1 MRKIL
6 VLALALVMTLTLFLV
21 TSCGDD
27 SGSGGDSD
35 VFVVGFTNIN
45 DIYDYCVRFRD
56 YLAFYAEEAGIE
68 LIVMDAAGDA
78 NVQNGQ
84 IDDMIVRG
92 AKIVTS
98 IPADLDGSV
107 PGLEAARAADIPY
120 ISFLASVR
128 DGHNYPGYIY
138 IGSENYY
145 AGLMQGEYL
154 AEVLPENAIVVYFTM
169 QPNEVQAMDRRAGLM
184 DGLAARPDIEIVVE
198 LNVEARRD
206 LAINATEDVLQSIE
220 HFDAIVSQN
229 DDAALGVVE
238 ALMAAGRLEGVIVVG
253 LDGSPDALDSVA
265 AGELSMT
272 VLQNPRA
279 QARAGVEVFVKI
291 RDGVDPATI
300 DDVFVPFEII
310 TTANVADFME

>member
-6 VLALALVMTLTLFLV
+6 SIALALVLSMTGFLLV
-21 TSCGDD
+21 SCGDD
-27 SGSGGDSD
+27 SSSD
-35 VFVVGFTNIN
+35 PDTFVVGFTNIN

-56 YLAFYAEEAGIE
+56 YLAYYADEFGME

-107 PGLEAARAADIPY
+107 PGLEAAKAAGLPY

-138 IGSENYY
+138 IGSENYD
-145 AGLMQGEYL
+145 AGFMQGEYL
-154 AEVLPENAIVVYFTM
+154 AGVLPQNAIIIYFTM

-184 DGLAARPDIEIVVE
+184 DALASRPDVEIVVE

-238 ALMAAGRLEGVIVVG
+238 ALLAAGRLEGVTVIG
-253 LDGSPDALDSVA
+253 LDGSPDALASVA

-279 QARAGVEVFVKI
+279 QAKAGVEVFAKI
-291 RDGVDPATI
+291 RDGVDPTTI

-310 TTANVADFME
+310 TIDNVSDFME